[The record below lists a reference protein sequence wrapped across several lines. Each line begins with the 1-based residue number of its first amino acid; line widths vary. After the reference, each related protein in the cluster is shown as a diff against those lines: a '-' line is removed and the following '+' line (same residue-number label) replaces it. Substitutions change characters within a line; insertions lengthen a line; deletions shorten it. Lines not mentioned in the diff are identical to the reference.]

1 MKEDDNLYKE
11 LTEAMEVA
19 AVLLAATL
27 LTSLI

>member
-1 MKEDDNLYKE
+1 MKDDDLYKE

>member
-1 MKEDDNLYKE
+1 MKDDNLYKE

>member
-1 MKEDDNLYKE
+1 MKDDNFNKE

>member
-1 MKEDDNLYKE
+1 MKDDDNLYKE

-27 LTSLI
+27 LPH